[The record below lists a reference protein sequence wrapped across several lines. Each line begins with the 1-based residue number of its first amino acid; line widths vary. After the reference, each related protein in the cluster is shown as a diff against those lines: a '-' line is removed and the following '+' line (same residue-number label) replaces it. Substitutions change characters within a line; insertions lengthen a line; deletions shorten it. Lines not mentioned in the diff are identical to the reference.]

1 MFDELHG
8 KFSEDNEREDFLNM
22 KVLYK
27 TMTQVIVGFGVHTT
41 YDEYE
46 TLSCKGVTV

>member
-1 MFDELHG
+1 MKGEIQYFCIKLYLLVFVFDELHG

-27 TMTQVIVGFGVHTT
+27 TMTQVIV
-41 YDEYE
+41 
-46 TLSCKGVTV
+46 